1 MNSKPVSD
9 PAMRS
14 LERRIRF
21 DLEKL
26 LLIIAVVCL
35 VLEIGIAVYYYMIQ
49 DLGQPLKSY
58 IEFRILVPLGVNIL
72 VYLVTRFS
80 NRSENSTDSTKN
92 RVCSFS
98 LLIMMGVISLAHS
111 FFIPLWTL
119 PLFSIMFCSIF
130 HDGFIQKIQGGVCVV
145 FILYSGIL
153 HMYDYPTE
161 RSFTI
166 LCIVIAEIMALV
178 VSYMSYKLELYNA
191 SKFLISERTL
201 TGMDKFEQGFETD
214 TVTGVYSKRY
224 LTEEAEKILQK
235 TNELDPCGVAVLD
248 IDDFKKINDELG
260 NDIGDEVLKAL
271 GQVLQSVIDEDTIV
285 GRYGGD
291 TFVIVFENGTRDEN
305 FDVLNQI
312 RKEFS
317 KKKYS
322 FTKEPVTIS
331 GGYAWFDVT
340 MDLESA
346 LKEAQAAL
354 SNAKKSGKNMIMTTG
369 ESEEQPYG

>member
-26 LLIIAVVCL
+26 LLIITIVCL
-35 VLEIGIAVYYYMIQ
+35 ILEIGIAIYYYIIQ

-58 IEFRILVPLGVNIL
+58 IEFRILVPLGINVL

-166 LCIVIAEIMALV
+166 LCIVISEILALV
-178 VSYMSYKLELYNA
+178 VSYMSYKLELYNT
-191 SKFLISERTL
+191 SKFLISERNL
-201 TGMDKFEQGFETD
+201 TSMDKFEHGFETD
-214 TVTGVYSKRY
+214 SVTGVYSRTY
-224 LTEEAEKILQK
+224 LTEEAEKILEK
-235 TNELDPCGVAVLD
+235 TNELDPCGVAVID

-260 NDIGDEVLKAL
+260 NDKGDDVLRTL
-271 GQVLQSVIDEDTIV
+271 GVILQDYIDEDTII

-291 TFVIVFENGTRDEN
+291 TFVIIFENGSRDEN
-305 FDVLNQI
+305 LDVLNKI
-312 RKEFS
+312 RREFS
-317 KKKYS
+317 KKRYS
-322 FTKEPVTIS
+322 FMKESVTVS
-331 GGYAWFDVT
+331 GGYSWFDVT
-340 MDLESA
+340 MDLKGA
-346 LKEAQAAL
+346 LAEVDKAL
-354 SNAKKSGKNMIMTTG
+354 LNAKKSGKNRIMSSG
-369 ESEEQPYG
+369 ESEEII

>member
-26 LLIIAVVCL
+26 LLIITVVCL
-35 VLEIGIAVYYYMIQ
+35 ILEIGIAIYYYIIQ

-58 IEFRILVPLGVNIL
+58 IEFRILVPLGINVL

-166 LCIVIAEIMALV
+166 LCIVISEILALV
-178 VSYMSYKLELYNA
+178 VSYMSYKLELYNT
-191 SKFLISERTL
+191 SKFLISERNL
-201 TGMDKFEQGFETD
+201 TSMDKFEHGFETD
-214 TVTGVYSKRY
+214 SVTGVYSRTY
-224 LTEEAEKILQK
+224 LTEEAEKILEK
-235 TNELDPCGVAVLD
+235 TNELDPCGVAVID

-260 NDIGDEVLKAL
+260 NDKGDDVLRAL
-271 GQVLQSVIDEDTIV
+271 GVILQDYIDEDTII

-291 TFVIVFENGTRDEN
+291 TFVIIFENGSRDEN
-305 FDVLNQI
+305 LDVLNKI
-312 RKEFS
+312 RREFS
-317 KKKYS
+317 KKRYS
-322 FTKEPVTIS
+322 FMKESVTVS
-331 GGYAWFDVT
+331 GGYSWFDVT
-340 MDLESA
+340 MDLKGA
-346 LKEAQAAL
+346 LAEVDKAL
-354 SNAKKSGKNMIMTTG
+354 LNAKKSGKNRIMSSG
-369 ESEEQPYG
+369 ESEEII

>member
-1 MNSKPVSD
+1 MENRPVSD
-9 PAMRS
+9 PAMRN

-21 DLEKL
+21 ELEKL
-26 LLIIAVVCL
+26 LLIITVLCL
-35 VLEIGIAVYYYMIQ
+35 ILEIIIAVYYYLIK

-72 VYLVTRFS
+72 VYLVARFS

-92 RVCSFS
+92 RVCSFA

-119 PLFSIMFCSIF
+119 PLVSIMYCSIF
-130 HDGFIQKIQGGVCVV
+130 HDRFIQKIQGGVCVV

-153 HMYDYPTE
+153 HMYDYPDE
-161 RSFTI
+161 RGFTI
-166 LCIVIAEIMALV
+166 LCIVITEIMALV
-178 VSYMSYKLELYNA
+178 VSYMSFKLESYND
-191 SKFLISERTL
+191 SKFLIRERSL
-201 TGMDKFEQGFETD
+201 SSSDKFEHGFETD
-214 TVTGVYSKRY
+214 SVTGVYSKRY
-224 LTEEAEKILQK
+224 LTEEAEKILAR

-260 NDIGDEVLKAL
+260 NDKGDDVLRTL
-271 GQVLQSVIDEDTIV
+271 GSVLQEFIDEDTIV

-291 TFVIVFENGTRDEN
+291 TFVIVFENGIRDEN
-305 FDVLNQI
+305 LDALNQI

-322 FTKEPVTIS
+322 FMKESVTVS
-331 GGYAWFDVT
+331 GGYSWFDVT
-340 MDLESA
+340 MNLQDA
-346 LKEAQAAL
+346 LDEAGKAL
-354 SNAKKSGKNMIMTTG
+354 SSAKKAGKNRIMTIG
-369 ESEEQPYG
+369 ESED

>member
-35 VLEIGIAVYYYMIQ
+35 ILEIGIAIYYYIIQ

-58 IEFRILVPLGVNIL
+58 IEFRILVPLGINVL

-166 LCIVIAEIMALV
+166 LCIVISEILALV
-178 VSYMSYKLELYNA
+178 VSYMSYKLELYNT
-191 SKFLISERTL
+191 SKFLISERSL
-201 TGMDKFEQGFETD
+201 TSMDKFEHGFETD
-214 TVTGVYSKRY
+214 SVTGVYSRKY
-224 LTEEAEKILQK
+224 LTEEAEKILEK
-235 TNELDPCGVAVLD
+235 TNELDPCGVAVID

-260 NDIGDEVLKAL
+260 NDKGDDVLRTL
-271 GQVLQSVIDEDTIV
+271 GVILQDYIDEDTII

-291 TFVIVFENGTRDEN
+291 TFVIIFENGSRDEN
-305 FDVLNQI
+305 LDVLNKI
-312 RKEFS
+312 RREFS
-317 KKKYS
+317 KKRYS
-322 FTKEPVTIS
+322 FMKESVTVS
-331 GGYAWFDVT
+331 GGYSWFDVT
-340 MDLESA
+340 MDLKGA
-346 LKEAQAAL
+346 LAEVDKAL
-354 SNAKKSGKNMIMTTG
+354 LNAKKSGKNRIMSSG
-369 ESEEQPYG
+369 ESEEII

>member
-26 LLIIAVVCL
+26 LLIITIVCL
-35 VLEIGIAVYYYMIQ
+35 ILEIGIAIYYYIIQ

-58 IEFRILVPLGVNIL
+58 IEFRILVPLGINVL

-166 LCIVIAEIMALV
+166 LCIVISEILALV
-178 VSYMSYKLELYNA
+178 VSYMSYKLELYNT
-191 SKFLISERTL
+191 SKFLISERNL
-201 TGMDKFEQGFETD
+201 TSMDKFEHGFETD
-214 TVTGVYSKRY
+214 SVTGVYSRTY
-224 LTEEAEKILQK
+224 LTEEAEKILEK
-235 TNELDPCGVAVLD
+235 TNELDPCGVAVID

-260 NDIGDEVLKAL
+260 NDKGDDVLRTL
-271 GQVLQSVIDEDTIV
+271 GVILQDYIDEDTII

-291 TFVIVFENGTRDEN
+291 TFVIIFENGSRDEN
-305 FDVLNQI
+305 LDVLNKI
-312 RKEFS
+312 RREFS
-317 KKKYS
+317 KKRYS
-322 FTKEPVTIS
+322 FMKESVTVS
-331 GGYAWFDVT
+331 GGYSWFDVT
-340 MDLESA
+340 MDLKGA
-346 LKEAQAAL
+346 LAEVDKAL
-354 SNAKKSGKNMIMTTG
+354 LNAKKSGKNRIMSSG
-369 ESEEQPYG
+369 ESEETI